1 MKATFVRLVAFLR
14 LSRPMFLAGGLAG
27 GGLGTAVACYETGRV
42 SWLAYALAQATISAF
57 HLMTHYAN
65 DYFDREADRLT
76 TPGRFSGGSGT
87 LVDGSLAPLVAW
99 RAALVCAA
107 LGALGSVALFFSGR
121 PAAAALGLALG
132 ALAWSYSAPP
142 LRLLARGL
150 GELDAALVVAVLV
163 PLCAYAAQTGGLDP
177 LALASVV
184 PGAFAMLA
192 MMLCVEYPDEAAD
205 AAGGKRNLLV
215 RLGRRKTAA
224 LLAAFLVAMY
234 LGVLTALAAGAP
246 RSLAFFELLTV
257 PLTAGLVLA
266 VTRRP
271 GGAQEPDE
279 SLAARGVTLFFL
291 VSFFALLA
299 YASETRSLST
309 AVEGHVM
316 TETATL
322 HERVE
327 GALDRVRPAIQ
338 SDGGDV
344 WLIKIE
350 DRVAYV
356 QMLGACGGCAMSTAT
371 LKGAIEANVM
381 ADCPEIERVEQ
392 V

>member
-1 MKATFVRLVAFLR
+1 
-14 LSRPMFLAGGLAG
+14 MFLAGGFVG
-27 GGLGTAVACYETGRV
+27 GALGTAVACYETGRL
-42 SWLAYALAQATISAF
+42 SWVAYALAQVTISAF

-87 LVDGSLAPLVAW
+87 LVDGSLAPVVAL
-99 RAALVCAA
+99 RAALACAA
-107 LGALGSVALFFSGR
+107 LGTFGSGTLFAAGR
-121 PAAAALGLALG
+121 PVAAGLGLGLG
-132 ALAWSYSAPP
+132 VLAWSYSAPP

-163 PLCAYAAQTGGLDP
+163 PLCAYAAQTGGLDL

-192 MMLCVEYPDEAAD
+192 MMLCVEYPTRRPMRPPANATCSCASAGDGRLRCSPYSSSRCISVVAA
-205 AAGGKRNLLV
+205 
-215 RLGRRKTAA
+215 
-224 LLAAFLVAMY
+224 
-234 LGVLTALAAGAP
+234 ALAAGGP
-246 RSLAFFELLTV
+246 RSLALFELLTV
-257 PLTAGLVLA
+257 PLTAGLLFA
-266 VTRRP
+266 VTRQP
-271 GGAQEPDE
+271 GTRQESDD

-299 YASETRSLST
+299 YASETRSLAT
-309 AVEGHVM
+309 AVEGQVM

-371 LKGAIEANVM
+371 LKGAIEANVL

-392 V
+392 I

>member
-1 MKATFVRLVAFLR
+1 VRRLAAFLR
-14 LSRPMFLAGGLAG
+14 LTRPMFLAGGLVG
-27 GGLGTAVACYETGRV
+27 GALGTAVACYESGRLDWV
-42 SWLAYALAQATISAF
+42 AYALAQLTISAF
-57 HLMTHYAN
+57 HVMTHYAN

-76 TPGRFSGGSGT
+76 TPTQFSGGSGA
-87 LVDGSLAPLVAW
+87 LVDGSLSPVVAK
-99 RAALVCAA
+99 RAALVSAA
-107 LGALGSVALFFSGR
+107 LGTLGACALFAAGR
-121 PAAAALGLALG
+121 PVAAMLGLVLG
-132 ALAWSYSAPP
+132 GLAWGYSAPP

-163 PLCAYAAQTGGLDP
+163 PLCAYAAQTGGLDR
-177 LALASVV
+177 LALASVA

-192 MMLCVEYPDEAAD
+192 MMLCVEYPDERAD
-205 AAGGKRNLLV
+205 EAGGKRNLLV
-215 RLGRRKTAA
+215 RLGRRSTAR
-224 LLAAFLVAMY
+224 LLAALLVAMY
-234 LGVLTALAAGAP
+234 LAVAAALGAGAP
-246 RSLAFFELLTV
+246 RSLALFELFTL

-266 VTRRP
+266 VSRRRGP
-271 GGAQEPDE
+271 GPEPDE

-299 YASETRSLST
+299 YASETRSLSL
-309 AVEGHVM
+309 AVEGQVM

-371 LKGAIEANVM
+371 LKGAIETNVM